1 MKVSSEM
8 KGSRLNMRETAE
20 LVGMHEAHFRRL
32 VRRGV
37 FPSAKRTSKG
47 NPFFDHGLLVQVAA
61 VMRGRIGMNGEE
73 IMFYNRNR
81 SRSSAKRVA
90 KHPTGNGDAYLT
102 SLADGLRQL
111 GIEGI
116 ELQASRL
123 ASLLTAE
130 FGQERPALELALPV
144 IARRLLERQS

>member
-81 SRSSAKRVA
+81 PRSSAKRAVKPA
-90 KHPTGNGDAYLT
+90 TGNGDAYLT
-102 SLADGLRQL
+102 SMVEGLRQL
-111 GIEGI
+111 GIDDAVIRPGT
-116 ELQASRL
+116 L

-130 FGQERPALELALPV
+130 FGEERPALELALPV
-144 IARRLLERQS
+144 IARHLLERQS